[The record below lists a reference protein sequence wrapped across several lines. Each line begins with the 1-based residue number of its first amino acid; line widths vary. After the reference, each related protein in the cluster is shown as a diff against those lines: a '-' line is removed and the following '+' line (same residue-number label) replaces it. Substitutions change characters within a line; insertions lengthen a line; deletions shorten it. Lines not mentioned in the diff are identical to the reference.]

1 MPSILFVCRA
11 NQFRSPISASIFQ
24 HELKLHGIRSG
35 WRVESAGTWT
45 KTGSSVPFDVLV
57 LANLHGI
64 TGISRHVCRQV
75 SLEILDPF
83 DLIIVMENS
92 QKEAI
97 QSEFI
102 SKKESIFMLSEIVSG
117 QIYDI
122 PDPARPGV
130 DPELIISDI
139 RSHIKNNFQV
149 IVDLAENLH
158 LQRVNS
164 K

>member
-11 NQFRSPISASIFQ
+11 NQFRSPIAASIFQ
-24 HELKLHGIRSG
+24 QELKLHGIRSG
-35 WRVESAGTWT
+35 WRVESAGTWA
-45 KTGSSVPFDVLV
+45 KTGSIVPYDVLV
-57 LANLHGI
+57 WANQLGVS
-64 TGISRHVCRQV
+64 GISRHVCRQV
-75 SLEILDPF
+75 TSEILDPF

-102 SKKESIFMLSEIVSG
+102 SKKEFIYLLSEMVDG

-139 RSHIKNNFQV
+139 RSHIQNNFHL
-149 IVDLAENLH
+149 IIELAEKLH
-158 LQRVNS
+158 LQRVS
-164 K
+164 SD